1 MAFGPITSWQRDG
14 EEVESVNNFIF
25 LGPPGAGKGSLAVKV
40 AEDYKIPHISTGDIF
55 RANIKAQTPLGVKV
69 KAIIDSG
76 SLVSDELTFELVKDR
91 LAQDDCKNGYILD
104 GFPRTIPQAEML
116 EGLVSDVKVVNFE
129 IQDEIVIRRLS
140 TRRVCKA
147 CGANFNVLTLP
158 PKVEGVCDKCGGELY
173 QRDDDKQE
181 SIMHRMDV
189 YREQTEPL
197 INFYK
202 NKGKI
207 TDLDASIETDVLLGK
222 FKEIFK

>member
-1 MAFGPITSWQRDG
+1 M
-14 EEVESVNNFIF
+14 NNFIF

-40 AEDYKIPHISTGDIF
+40 AEEYKIPHISTGDIF

-76 SLVSDELTFELVKDR
+76 ALVSDELTFELVKDR
-91 LAQDDCKNGYILD
+91 IAQDDCKNGYILD

-116 EGLVSDVKVVNFE
+116 ESLVSDIKVVNFE

-140 TRRVCKA
+140 TRRTCKA
-147 CGANFNVLTLP
+147 CGANFNILTLP
-158 PKVEGVCDKCGGELY
+158 PKVEGVCDKCNGELY

-181 SIMHRMDV
+181 SIMNRMEV

-202 NKGKI
+202 EKGKI
-207 TDLDASIETDVLLGK
+207 TDLDASIETDILLGK
-222 FKEIFK
+222 FKEIF

>member
-1 MAFGPITSWQRDG
+1 M
-14 EEVESVNNFIF
+14 NNFIF

-40 AEDYKIPHISTGDIF
+40 AEAYKIPHISTGDIF
-55 RANIKAQTPLGVKV
+55 RANIKAQTPLGIKV

-116 EGLVSDVKVVNFE
+116 EKLVDDVKVVNFE

-181 SIMHRMDV
+181 SILHRMDV

-202 NKGKI
+202 EKGKI
-207 TDLDASIETDVLLGK
+207 TDLDASIETDILLGE
-222 FKEIFK
+222 FKKIFA

>member
-1 MAFGPITSWQRDG
+1 M
-14 EEVESVNNFIF
+14 NNFIF

-40 AEDYKIPHISTGDIF
+40 AEAYKIPHISTGDIF

-116 EGLVSDVKVVNFE
+116 EGLVADVKVVNFE
-129 IQDEIVIRRLS
+129 IADEIVIRRLS

-222 FKEIFK
+222 FKEIFPL

>member
-1 MAFGPITSWQRDG
+1 M
-14 EEVESVNNFIF
+14 NNFIF

-91 LAQDDCKNGYILD
+91 LTQDDRKNGYILD

>member
-1 MAFGPITSWQRDG
+1 M
-14 EEVESVNNFIF
+14 NNFIF

-129 IQDEIVIRRLS
+129 IQDEIVIKRLS

-147 CGANFNVLTLP
+147 CGANYNVLTLK
-158 PKVEGVCDKCGGELY
+158 PKVDGVCDKCGGELY

-181 SIMHRMDV
+181 SILHRMDV

-202 NKGKI
+202 EKGKI

>member
-1 MAFGPITSWQRDG
+1 M
-14 EEVESVNNFIF
+14 NNFIF

-40 AEDYKIPHISTGDIF
+40 AADYKIPHISTGDIF
-55 RANIKAQTPLGVKV
+55 RAAIKNQTPLGIKV

-76 SLVSDELTFELVKDR
+76 ALVSDEVTCELVKDR
-91 LAQDDCKNGYILD
+91 LSQPDVKNGFILD
-104 GFPRTIPQAEML
+104 GFPRTIPQAEMFT
-116 EGLVSDVKVVNFE
+116 SICADVKVVNFV
-129 IQDEIVIRRLS
+129 IADEAVIRRLS

-181 SIMHRMDV
+181 SILHRMDV

-202 NKGKI
+202 DKGTI
-207 TDLDASIETDVLLGK
+207 TDLDASIETDVLLK
-222 FKEIFK
+222 EFKKIF

>member
-1 MAFGPITSWQRDG
+1 M
-14 EEVESVNNFIF
+14 NNFIF

-40 AEDYKIPHISTGDIF
+40 AEAYKIPHISTGDIF

-116 EGLVSDVKVVNFE
+116 EGLVADVKVVNFE
-129 IQDEIVIRRLS
+129 IADEIVIRRLS

-158 PKVEGVCDKCGGELY
+158 PKVEGVCYKCGGELY

>member
-1 MAFGPITSWQRDG
+1 M
-14 EEVESVNNFIF
+14 NNFIF

-40 AEDYKIPHISTGDIF
+40 AEEYKIPHISTGDIF
-55 RANIKAQTPLGVKV
+55 RANIKNQTPLGVKV

-76 SLVSDELTFELVKDR
+76 SLVSDDLTCELVKDR
-91 LAQDDCKNGYILD
+91 LSQPDCKNGYILD
-104 GFPRTIPQAEML
+104 GFPRTIPQAEMFTKICD
-116 EGLVSDVKVVNFE
+116 DVKVVNFE
-129 IQDEIVIRRLS
+129 IKDEIVIRRLS

-181 SIMHRMDV
+181 SILHRMDV

-197 INFYK
+197 IKFYRD
-202 NKGKI
+202 KGAI

-222 FKEIFK
+222 FKEIFKK

>member
-1 MAFGPITSWQRDG
+1 M
-14 EEVESVNNFIF
+14 NNFIF

-76 SLVSDELTFELVKDR
+76 ALVSDELTFELVKDR
-91 LAQDDCKNGYILD
+91 IAQDDCKNGYILD

-116 EGLVSDVKVVNFE
+116 ESLVSDIKVVNFE

-140 TRRVCKA
+140 TRRTCKA

-158 PKVEGVCDKCGGELY
+158 PKVEGICDKCNGELY

-181 SIMHRMDV
+181 SIMNRMDV

-202 NKGKI
+202 EKGKI
-207 TDLDASIETDVLLGK
+207 TDLDASIETDILLGK
-222 FKEIFK
+222 FKEIF

>member
-1 MAFGPITSWQRDG
+1 M
-14 EEVESVNNFIF
+14 NNFIF

-40 AEDYKIPHISTGDIF
+40 AADYKIPHISTGDIF

-129 IQDEIVIRRLS
+129 IKDEIVIKRLS
-140 TRRVCKA
+140 TRRVCKV
-147 CGANFNVLTLP
+147 CGANYNVLTLK
-158 PKVEGVCDKCGGELY
+158 PKVEGICDKCGGELY

-181 SIMHRMDV
+181 SILHRMDV

-197 INFYK
+197 IHFYK
-202 NKGKI
+202 EKGKI
-207 TDLDASIETDVLLGK
+207 TDLDASIETDILLGK

>member
-1 MAFGPITSWQRDG
+1 MKI
-14 EEVESVNNFIF
+14 IM
-25 LGPPGAGKGSLAVKV
+25 LGAPGAGKGTQAKMI
-40 AEDYKIPHISTGDIF
+40 AAKYGIPHISTGDIF

-116 EGLVSDVKVVNFE
+116 EKLVNDVKVVNFE
-129 IQDEIVIRRLS
+129 IKDEIVIRRLS

-181 SIMHRMDV
+181 SILHRMDV

-202 NKGKI
+202 EKGKI
-207 TDLDASIETDVLLGK
+207 TDLDASIETDILLGE
-222 FKEIFK
+222 FKKIF